1 MRAVVGVTDDR
12 WATYL
17 QDRPHITEANFWLP
31 TATTTFRALTEGEPF
46 LFKTHHPANRL
57 VGGGFFSGYARLTV
71 SEAWSLFGEGNGVGS
86 VPDLLASIR
95 RYRTGDGEP
104 DPLIGCVLLRDLFF
118 VAGADALPGPVD
130 FAKNIVRFKGYDL
143 DRPNS
148 PLESALFELLL
159 RSGVAPPFDPGDD
172 TLMIDGPTR
181 GLARLA
187 LPRVG
192 QQAFKGLV
200 LTSYQRR
207 CAITGSR
214 IRPALEAAHI
224 RPIADAGL
232 HRVDNGLLLRSD
244 VHTLFDRGY
253 LGIDDR
259 YRLQVSSRLRTDFGN
274 GAEFYARSGTA
285 IAVPER
291 RADRPNADAVRWHM
305 DTTFLA

>member
-12 WATYL
+12 WAAHL
-17 QDRPHITEANFWLP
+17 RDRPHIAEANFWLP
-31 TATTTFRALTEGEPF
+31 TATATFRALSEGEPF

-57 VGGGFFSGYARLTV
+57 VGGGFFSGYAPLTV
-71 SEAWSLFGEGNGVGS
+71 SEAWSLLGEGNGVGS
-86 VPDLLASIR
+86 APDLLASIR
-95 RYRTGDGEP
+95 RYRSGDADP

-118 VAGADALPGPVD
+118 VGDAAALPGPVD

-143 DRPNS
+143 DRPGS
-148 PLESALFELLL
+148 PLESALLELLL
-159 RSGVAPPFDPGDD
+159 QSGAAPPLTLDYD
-172 TLMIDGPTR
+172 TLAVDGPTR

-214 IRPALEAAHI
+214 IRPTLEAAHI
-224 RPIADAGL
+224 RPIAAAGL

-259 YRLQVSSRLRTDFGN
+259 YRLQVSPHLRADFGN
-274 GAEFYARSGTA
+274 GAEFYSRAGSV

-291 RADRPNADAVRWHM
+291 RADRPNAMATGWHM
-305 DTTFLA
+305 DSVFLG